1 MADAANSTIFSI
13 EVNGT
18 PRPDITLPTGLYRS
32 AAAAV
37 PALLGIE
44 DFPVKVR
51 IWVEELQPDYQPL
64 MYKIAQAG
72 GEASQVL
79 DLSRADVFR
88 REFRTV
94 MQP

>member
-1 MADAANSTIFSI
+1 MEETTFSI

-18 PRPDITLPTGLYRS
+18 PKPNITLPTGLYRS

-51 IWVEELQPDYQPL
+51 IWVEELQPDYPPL
-64 MYKIAQAG
+64 MYRIGEPG
-72 GEASQVL
+72 GAAVQDFSRTPELRHSVL
-79 DLSRADVFR
+79 DASIHLS
-88 REFRTV
+88 
-94 MQP
+94 